1 MQSLPSPPGDRTEPV
16 VFLVDDE
23 KPFTDLMG
31 ALLEHGLGVKTR
43 IFNDP
48 MAALAGLNAAPPT
61 LVISDYRMPGLDGFD
76 FLREVATRC
85 PGVPSILVT
94 GNALDAET
102 IARRKPAALLGVLF
116 KPLSW
121 RDIAAIMRKH
131 ALLP

>member
-1 MQSLPSPPGDRTEPV
+1 MQPPSSTVSTRPEPV
-16 VFLVDDE
+16 ILLVDDE

-43 IFNDP
+43 VFNDP
-48 MAALAGLNAAPPT
+48 VAALEGISAEQPT
-61 LVISDYRMPGLDGFD
+61 LVISDYRMPGLDGFE

-85 PGVPSILVT
+85 PAVPSIMVT

-102 IARRKPAALLGVLF
+102 IARRRPASLLGVLF

-121 RDIAAIMRKH
+121 RDIAGIMRQH